1 MKETQEV
8 VSQNPNVLPSYRWGR
23 STMAR
28 IVPSED
34 EEAFGETLAKM
45 GIDRAEEEAKGAED
59 DN

>member
-8 VSQNPNVLPSYRWGR
+8 VSQNPNVL
-23 STMAR
+23 TMAR